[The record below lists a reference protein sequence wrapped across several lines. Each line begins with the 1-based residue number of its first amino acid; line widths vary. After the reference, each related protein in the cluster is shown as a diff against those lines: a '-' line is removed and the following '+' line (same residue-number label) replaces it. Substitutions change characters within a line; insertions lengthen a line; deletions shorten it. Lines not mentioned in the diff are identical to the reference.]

1 MRAIYGVSLVVG
13 FVALLAWVIAVSAS
27 RTDAGNPEQ
36 RFGLKGRRIVGALVA
51 FGMGGLSAAY
61 GGWPEWAAIVA
72 AVVAAGAAVWY
83 VGTV

>member
-1 MRAIYGVSLVVG
+1 MRSAYGVALIVG
-13 FVALLAWVIAVSAS
+13 LIALIAWVIAVAAS

-36 RFGLKGRRIVGALVA
+36 RFGLLGRRVVGALIA

-61 GGWPEWAAIVA
+61 GGWPAWAAIVA
-72 AVVAAGAAVWY
+72 AFVAAGAAIWY